1 MDEFDAITRQNP
13 APLNEQLPTPFPLAA
28 PSPKPAKNVSS
39 STLKLAEW
47 LERRRINEL
56 VTTVETREREIT
68 RLRQELE
75 AIQSGTIDAATL
87 LERDQKELSAE
98 HQQKQQY
105 TAALTERAK
114 QQQQQQPV
122 IIPTEVISFFG
133 YSFLPLFFLFLNY
146 IYTDR
151 SLINSISFHF
161 HYWHYGRSW
170 NRSS

>member
-114 QQQQQQPV
+114 QQQQLLQQQQQQPV

-146 IYTDR
+146 IHR
-151 SLINSISFHF
+151 SISHQ
-161 HYWHYGRSW
+161 
-170 NRSS
+170 